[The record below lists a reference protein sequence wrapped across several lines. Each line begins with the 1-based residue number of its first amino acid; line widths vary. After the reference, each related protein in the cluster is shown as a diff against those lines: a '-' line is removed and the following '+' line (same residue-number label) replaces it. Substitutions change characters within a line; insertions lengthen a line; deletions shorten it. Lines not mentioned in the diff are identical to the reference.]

1 MSRRRRAFLLRSAL
15 CPALALG
22 LFAGCAVVGPDFV
35 APQPDVPAAY
45 REAHGPA
52 PSAEQLAAWWQRFRD
67 PELDRLVAAALA
79 ANRELAAAEA
89 RVREARALREA
100 TAGRE
105 LPALN
110 ASAALTRSRES
121 GETLAGQNLQ
131 RAGEHLTNN
140 LLRAG
145 VDAGWEIDLFGG
157 VHRAVEA
164 AAADALAAEAARLAV
179 QTTVAADTA
188 GAWLELRGLAKELAA
203 VQRNLDAQRAS
214 WQLVRDRQV
223 AGMAADLDLARAEA
237 QVAGTAA
244 ALPPLRSAMRQTAY
258 RLEILT
264 GRTPGSDT
272 PHLLAAAPLGAAS
285 WPDPPAGVPA
295 ELLRRRPDVLRA
307 EAELAAASARVGVA
321 EAELYPKLTL
331 VGSLGLAA
339 TSTASLGSAAAQ
351 TWSFGPALS
360 LPIFE
365 GGRLR
370 SLVAAR
376 AAALDG
382 ARARYEQTVLG
393 AVGEVESAAA
403 TLTET
408 RARRVA
414 LVQSLNA
421 LRRALGHANDRYRAG
436 VSGFLDVLDAQRALF
451 ATEIE
456 LARADRELAA
466 AQVRLHKALGQGW

>member
-1 MSRRRRAFLLRSAL
+1 MRRSRIGCGLAAVLL
-15 CPALALG
+15 
-22 LFAGCAVVGPDFV
+22 AGCAAVGPDFV
-35 APQPDVPAAY
+35 APQPVLPAAY

-52 PSAEQLAAWWQRFRD
+52 PTPQQLAAWWQRFRD
-67 PELDRLVAAALA
+67 PQLDRLVAEALA
-79 ANRELAAAEA
+79 ANHDLAAAEA

-110 ASAALTRSRES
+110 ASASVLRSRES
-121 GETLAGQNLQ
+121 AETLNGQNLQ

-157 VHRAVEA
+157 VRRAVEA
-164 AAADALAAEAARLAV
+164 ADADAVAAEAQRLAV
-179 QTTVAADTA
+179 QVTVAADTA
-188 GAWLELRGLAKELAA
+188 GAWLDLRGLARELAA

-214 WQLVRDRQV
+214 WQVVRDRQS

-237 QVAGTAA
+237 QVASTAA
-244 ALPPLRSAMRQTAY
+244 ALPPLRAAMRQNAY

-264 GRTPGSDT
+264 GHVPGSDT
-272 PHLLAAAPLGAAS
+272 DRLLAAAPLAAS
-285 WPDPPAGVPA
+285 DWPDPPAGVPA
-295 ELLRRRPDVLRA
+295 ELLRRRPDLLRA

-321 EAELYPKLTL
+321 EADLYPKLTL
-331 VGSLGLAA
+331 TGTLGLAA
-339 TSTASLGSAAAQ
+339 TQAGNFGNAGAR
-351 TWSFGPALS
+351 TWSFGPGLS

-370 SLVAAR
+370 SVVTAR

-382 ARARYEQTVLG
+382 ARARYEQTVLA

-408 RARRVA
+408 RARRAA
-414 LVQSLNA
+414 LVQSLAA
-421 LRRALGHANDRYRAG
+421 LRRALGHADDRYRAG
-436 VSGFLDVLDAQRALF
+436 VSSFLDVLDAQRAQF

-456 LARADRELAA
+456 VARADRELAA

>member
-1 MSRRRRAFLLRSAL
+1 MAMTLSLL
-15 CPALALG
+15 
-22 LFAGCAVVGPDFV
+22 AGCTVVGPDFV
-35 APQPDVPAAY
+35 APQPELPAAF
-45 REAHGPA
+45 REARGPA
-52 PSAEQLAAWWQRFRD
+52 PTPEQLAFWWQRFHD
-67 PELDRLVAAALA
+67 PELNRLVTAALA

-89 RVREARALREA
+89 RVREARALRAA
-100 TAGRE
+100 TEGRE
-105 LPALN
+105 LPGVNL
-110 ASAALTRSRES
+110 SAAAVRSHES
-121 GETLAGQNLQ
+121 AETLSGQNLQ

-145 VDAGWEIDLFGG
+145 IDAGWELDLFGG
-157 VHRAVEA
+157 VRRAVEA
-164 AAADALAAEAARLAV
+164 AEADAVAAEAARLAV
-179 QTTVAADTA
+179 QTSVAADTA
-188 GAWLELRGLAKELAA
+188 GAWLELRGLARELAA

-214 WQLVRDRQV
+214 WQLVRDRQA

-237 QVAGTAA
+237 QVASTAA
-244 ALPPLRSAMRQTAY
+244 AIPPLRAAMRQTAY
-258 RLEILT
+258 RLEILS

-272 PHLLAAAPLGAAS
+272 ARLLSAAPLGATD

-307 EAELAAASARVGVA
+307 EAELAAASARIGVA

-331 VGSLGLAA
+331 SGTLGIAA
-339 TSTASLGSAAAQ
+339 TQVSNLGPSGAQ

-370 SLVAAR
+370 SVVAAR
-376 AAALDG
+376 EAALDG

-393 AVGEVESAAA
+393 AVGEVETAAA

-408 RARRVA
+408 RARRAA
-414 LVQSLNA
+414 LVRSLAA
-421 LRRALGHANDRYRAG
+421 LQRALGHADDRYRAG
-436 VSGFLDVLDAQRALF
+436 VSSFLDVLDAQRALF
-451 ATEIE
+451 VTEIE
-456 LARADRELAA
+456 VARADRDLAA